1 MRVSVGAASDI
12 GQVRE
17 GNEDSFLVEQPLYV
31 VADGMGGHRGGE
43 VASNLA
49 LETIQSLF
57 SRKEGSLVTQVEEA
71 NRAVFERSQADRNVA
86 GMGTTL
92 TAALVD
98 DSRVQLAHV
107 GDSRA
112 YLFRNHDLSIL
123 TEDHTLV
130 HRMVMAGEITEAEAE
145 VHPHRSILTRAL
157 GVDGRVRV
165 DEMSIEVQPGDRIL
179 LCTDGLTGMVS
190 EEQIRTILDST
201 PGDAQGAVERLITA
215 ANRAGGVDNITA
227 VILDFTDDGASEP
240 SVGTTES
247 RAPHEATREQPVP
260 VSQPTERPSD
270 ITIVGQPLPDLPD
283 RPKSSVA
290 TRERVRTSDTVVEG
304 EPAGPLL
311 RLPVHPPPR
320 SATAPRATAAPGHPA
335 TQHPT
340 RGRRGAERLA
350 VWIGVLVAIVAVGLV
365 GLRVYLDTQWF
376 VGVAGGHV
384 AVFRGVPA
392 EVAGFSLHHVVTE
405 TEISASDAESFAVYR
420 ELSEGITAEGRDGA
434 EAIVA
439 QIRRDVA
446 GRPTAGP

>member
-1 MRVSVGAASDI
+1 MRVTVGAASDI

-17 GNEDSFLVEQPLYV
+17 GNEDSFLVEQPLFV

-43 VASNLA
+43 VASSLA
-49 LETIQSLF
+49 LDTIQSLF
-57 SRKEGSLVTQVEEA
+57 VRNEGSLVGQVEEA

-98 DSRVQLAHV
+98 GDRVQLAHV

-112 YLFRNHDLSIL
+112 YLFHDHDLTLL

-130 HRMVMAGEITEAEAE
+130 HRMVMDGEITEAEAE

-157 GVDGRVRV
+157 GVDGRVKV
-165 DEMSIEVQPGDRIL
+165 DESTIEVAPGDRIL
-179 LCTDGLTGMVS
+179 LCTDGLTGMVG

-201 PGDAQGAVERLITA
+201 PGDAQGAVERLINE

-227 VILDFTDDGASEP
+227 VVLDFTDDGASKGSGE
-240 SVGTTES
+240 TERS
-247 RAPHEATREQPVP
+247 RTAHDATREQPVA
-260 VSQPTERPSD
+260 STQSSERASD
-270 ITIVGQPLPDLPD
+270 ITLVGEPQ
-283 RPKSSVA
+283 SSVA
-290 TRERVRTSDTVVEG
+290 TRKRVRTSDTGVGG

-311 RLPVHPPPR
+311 RLPVHSPPR
-320 SATAPRATAAPGHPA
+320 SATASRATTTRSRPA
-335 TQHPT
+335 TQHP
-340 RGRRGAERLA
+340 GDRRRAARKAILWACALIA
-350 VWIGVLVAIVAVGLV
+350 VVAVGLV
-365 GLRVYLDTQWF
+365 GLRAYLDTQWF
-376 VGVAGGHV
+376 VGVSGGHV

-405 TEISASDAESFAVYR
+405 TEISAADAESLAVYSS
-420 ELSEGITAEGRDGA
+420 LGDGITAEGRGGA

-439 QIRRDVA
+439 QIRKDVA
-446 GRPTAGP
+446 GPPTAGP